1 MSDLVL
7 DARRAL
13 STTDE
18 DERIR
23 ILQEIERTSFGTL
36 MAIGVDPH
44 TCAPWYGAAPAPD
57 MSYTPSPYVS
67 HMPSPHIP

>member
-1 MSDLVL
+1 MSDLML

-23 ILQEIERTSFGTL
+23 ILQEIERTSFRTL
-36 MAIGVDPH
+36 VAIGVDPYS
-44 TCAPWYGAAPAPD
+44 CAP
-57 MSYTPSPYVS
+57 
-67 HMPSPHIP
+67 